1 VAVWVGFDD
10 NRGLNLSGST
20 AAVPI
25 YADFARRLPSHF
37 FEEPFP
43 EVPGVVTASVDP
55 TTGMLVTEDCPTSVN
70 EQFLAGTEPT
80 ERCTVHGGG
89 SPAAAGGPGLPPVEG
104 TEGPR

>member
-1 VAVWVGFDD
+1 MAVWVGFDD

-55 TTGMLVTEDCPTSVN
+55 TTGMLVTEDCPTSIN
-70 EQFLAGTEPT
+70 EQFLSGTQPT

-89 SPAAAGGPGLPPVEG
+89 SPAPAGGPGLPPVDG
-104 TEGPR
+104 AEGPR